1 MDDGAA
7 STGVIV
13 KNKPGAKPLNI
24 VDDFNRRKMPLY
36 KHWVRPQFLQ
46 YNYMYDY
53 RVNYYDDVIDYLD
66 RRSRGVASEIPR
78 PQTWAERVLRTQKT
92 ATRDINDAYNYT
104 SISHKKDD
112 KKLMYTLSNQI
123 KSYNCHSKAYTNRKY
138 RKIL

>member
-24 VDDFNRRKMPLY
+24 VDDFNRRKMTLY

-53 RVNYYDDVIDYLD
+53 RVNYYDDVINYLD
-66 RRSRGVASEIPR
+66 RRSRGVQSEIPR
-78 PQTWAERVLRTQKT
+78 PQTWAERVLRTQRST
-92 ATRDINDAYNYT
+92 PRDINDVYNYT
-104 SISHKKDD
+104 NIGLKRDD

>member
-78 PQTWAERVLRTQKT
+78 PQTWAERVLRTQKNVP
-92 ATRDINDAYNYT
+92 RDINDVYSYT